1 MTTQPISLQIVKP
14 HALHIKW
21 SDGQQRRYLASQLR
35 AGCPC
40 ADCFVLRHNDV
51 ESSQSHPSTL
61 NPEWES
67 LRIEAMEAAGNYAY
81 TVAFSDGHNTGIFSY
96 ELLRELGEDL
106 TSKNAASEMPLLKQ
120 PVNRESGHVDKPDV
134 ILIGSGIMSATL
146 GAMLKRLQPDL
157 RIQLYEVNDEPAQE
171 SSHGWNNAGTGH
183 AGICELSY
191 TPDRKPDGSV
201 DVTKAIE
208 IFQQFEQSKQFWAYT
223 IREGMIDGPR
233 DFINQVPHISFVHGQ
248 EQVKFLKAR
257 YAGMSAHHFFREME
271 FSTAPE
277 EIKHWAPLLIAGRTD
292 MPVAATRMAAGTD
305 IDFGTLA
312 RKLVSWLS
320 QQPGCGVAT
329 GHRVIDL
336 DRTPD
341 GWDVAVKDVFG
352 KRKFQNQAPF
362 VFIGAGGGSLPLL
375 QKSGID
381 EAKGYGGFPVGGQWL
396 VCEKTEVVAR
406 HQAKVY
412 GQAQAEAPTMAVPHL
427 DTRVIDGKQSLL
439 FGPFAAFTT
448 KFLQRSG
455 SRCDLPRTVRFSN
468 IASLVKVGLNNLPLV
483 KYLIQQGT
491 QSMTARMK
499 VLRGFYPN
507 ARREDWRLVNAGIR
521 VQAIKKEDGAAGI
534 VHYGTEVV
542 TDAAKSIS
550 ALLGASPGASV
561 SVSVMLDVVKT
572 CLPQLLESKEGANEM
587 SRMIPTWD
595 EDLTPASS
603 AERFRRVSHD
613 TDELLGLRE
622 TDQPRSNSPQHSS
635 EGSGS

>member
-1 MTTQPISLQIVKP
+1 MIRASSRDPTMQT
-14 HALHIKW
+14 HAYIDD
-21 SDGQQRRYLASQLR
+21 S
-35 AGCPC
+35 
-40 ADCFVLRHNDV
+40 
-51 ESSQSHPSTL
+51 
-61 NPEWES
+61 
-67 LRIEAMEAAGNYAY
+67 
-81 TVAFSDGHNTGIFSY
+81 
-96 ELLRELGEDL
+96 
-106 TSKNAASEMPLLKQ
+106 
-120 PVNRESGHVDKPDV
+120 DV

-191 TPDRKPDGSV
+191 TPDRESDGSV

-208 IFQQFEQSKQFWAYT
+208 IFQQFEQSKQFWAYA

-233 DFINQVPHISFVHGQ
+233 DFINQVPHISFVYGQ
-248 EQVKFLKAR
+248 EQVEFLKAR
-257 YAGMSAHHFFREME
+257 YAGMSVHHFFREME
-271 FSTAPE
+271 FSADPE

-305 IDFGTLA
+305 VDFGTLA
-312 RKLVSWLS
+312 RKLVHWLS

-336 DRTPD
+336 DRTND
-341 GWDVAVKDVFG
+341 GWDVTVQDIAG
-352 KRKFQNQAPF
+352 KRRIKSQAPL

-455 SRCDLPRTVRFSN
+455 SRWDLPRTIRFSN
-468 IASLVKVGLNNLPLV
+468 IGSLVKVGLNNLPLV

-507 ARREDWRLVNAGIR
+507 ARREDWILVDAGIR

-534 VHYGTEVV
+534 VHYGTEVL

-572 CLPQLLESKEGANEM
+572 CLPQLLESKEGANEI

-622 TDQPRSNSPQHSS
+622 TDQARSNSPQYTS